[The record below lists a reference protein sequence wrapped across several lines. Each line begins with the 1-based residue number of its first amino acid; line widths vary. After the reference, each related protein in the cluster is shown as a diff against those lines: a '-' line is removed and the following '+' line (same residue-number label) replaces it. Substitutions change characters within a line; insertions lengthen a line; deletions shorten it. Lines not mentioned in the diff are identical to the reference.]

1 MVKTLENAF
10 FKFIWDNK
18 PDKIKRSTLKKNYLN
33 GGLNMIDLNNFIAA
47 LKCTWIRRMYVNHD
61 ANWVYSA
68 KPYIQSPTNLIML
81 GSEYAKSVARKC
93 TNKFWSQVLNAWG
106 KLQSRIQMNSNNN
119 ALYSPLWYN
128 PEISKAH
135 LYLPHWYKKGIIC
148 LGDMISNEGVFV
160 TQNLLQSMFGIKTN
174 FLEYHRVITC
184 IKGTLAKL
192 RLKCTVSVKPI
203 YPNNIRLLK
212 KSKKGS
218 RDFYKVLTDF
228 DNQDNKPIYSFW
240 EECFRT
246 TMSSSDWHKIF
257 NICFKTVKDNFLVWT
272 QYHILYRILG
282 TKDYLATVKIT
293 TDRTCGICGNHV
305 ETIKHLFVDCEKV
318 KTFWGEIQ
326 TFIKV
331 NAEADFRVNE
341 KDIIFG
347 SIENSSNIALNTIYF
362 AAKTYIFQ
370 NSKHNS
376 QLFLHNFINYLKK
389 IYLEHE
395 YVARLDEKHD
405 VFLKQW
411 QSLSKIFVG
420 M

>member
-1 MVKTLENAF
+1 M
-10 FKFIWDNK
+10 
-18 PDKIKRSTLKKNYLN
+18 
-33 GGLNMIDLNNFIAA
+33 
-47 LKCTWIRRMYVNHD
+47 
-61 ANWVYSA
+61 
-68 KPYIQSPTNLIML
+68 
-81 GSEYAKSVARKC
+81 
-93 TNKFWSQVLNAWG
+93 
-106 KLQSRIQMNSNNN
+106 
-119 ALYSPLWYN
+119 
-128 PEISKAH
+128 
-135 LYLPHWYKKGIIC
+135 
-148 LGDMISNEGVFV
+148 
-160 TQNLLQSMFGIKTN
+160 TQNLLQSMFGIETN

-272 QYHILYRILG
+272 QYRILYRILG

-318 KTFWGEIQ
+318 KL
-326 TFIKV
+326 
-331 NAEADFRVNE
+331 
-341 KDIIFG
+341 FG
-347 SIENSSNIALNTIYF
+347 GKFKL
-362 AAKTYIFQ
+362 
-370 NSKHNS
+370 
-376 QLFLHNFINYLKK
+376 LL
-389 IYLEHE
+389 
-395 YVARLDEKHD
+395 R
-405 VFLKQW
+405 
-411 QSLSKIFVG
+411 
-420 M
+420 